1 MILCPNCLHKEMLGA
16 FFCSECGAQL
26 VYTTGVTTSAI
37 RSTGGL
43 RSSSANPS
51 KPLVQPPPPPGT
63 TGAFVSLNIISSGD
77 ILPLTTTDE
86 VTLGRASEGQPIVP
100 DIDLTPYKAYE
111 SGVSRMHATIRVVED
126 QVMVTD
132 LGSANG
138 TNINGMKISAHI
150 PYPVRHGDI
159 LTLGKFKI
167 QILYR
172 NPHSGG

>member
-16 FFCSECGAQL
+16 FFCSDCGAQL
-26 VYTTGVTTSAI
+26 IYTTGIPTSAI
-37 RSTGGL
+37 PPTGSL
-43 RSSSANPS
+43 RSSRNPS
-51 KPLVQPPPPPGT
+51 KSFAPPPPPT
-63 TGAFVSLNIISSGD
+63 TSGAIVTLNIISSGD
-77 ILPLTTTDE
+77 VVPLTAIDE
-86 VTLGRASEGQPIVP
+86 VTLGRVSEGQPIAP

-111 SGVSRMHATIRVVED
+111 AGVSRMHASIRVIDD

-138 TNINGMKISAHI
+138 TNINGMKMSAHI

-167 QILYR
+167 QVLFR

>member
-26 VYTTGVTTSAI
+26 VYTTGVPTSTI
-37 RSTGGL
+37 RSTGSL
-43 RSSSANPS
+43 RQAGGS
-51 KPLVQPPPPPGT
+51 KPLPPVPPPPPPAT
-63 TGAFVSLNIISSGD
+63 SGAVVSLNIISTGD
-77 ILPLTTTDE
+77 IVPLTGTDE
-86 VTLGRASEGQPIVP
+86 VTLGRVSEGQPIVP

-111 SGVSRMHATIRVVED
+111 AGVSRMHASIRLVDD

-138 TNINGMKISAHI
+138 TNINGMKMSAHI

-167 QILYR
+167 QILFR
-172 NPHSGG
+172 NIQSGG